1 MKIIKV
7 KKKIVIFRNGS
18 YGDALVALPC
28 LKLIQIKN
36 NSSEIFY
43 VSLQNENTKF
53 FKPKNL
59 YNKFG
64 LNFKYKIFTKEK
76 FYFHKFIFFFLSNRF
91 NEMHYLKEEPTNF
104 IFKNNNKI
112 SIKINSLL
120 EFFFFKVLLVK
131 KIFGLDSQNFDN
143 KNNKKESL
151 RLINRFY
158 KNRINEENIIKL
170 LYQKNT
176 FKKNSNIIL
185 CLGGKFKIK
194 DWGFNNW
201 LNLIKLIIRKNNKQK
216 FIIIGSGKI
225 ESKKAKL
232 LTKNFPNNC
241 TSYINKPFEKLI
253 NTISTSK
260 LYIGHDTANMHL
272 AALLGLKI
280 ISIFSSREI
289 KGKWFPIGTNHL
301 NFYKDVSCSNC
312 KLTDFCEYDKK
323 CIKSFK
329 PKFIFNNIK
338 KYL

>member
-28 LKLIQIKN
+28 LKLIQTKN

-43 VSLQNENTKF
+43 LSLQNEETKF

-64 LNFKYKIFTKEK
+64 LNFKYKIFKKEN
-76 FYFHKFIFFFLSNRF
+76 FYFLKFIFFFLSNKF
-91 NEMHYLKEEPTNF
+91 NEMHYLKEEPTSF
-104 IFKNNNKI
+104 ILKNNNKI

-120 EFFFFKVLLVK
+120 EFFFFKILQVK
-131 KIFGLDSQNFDN
+131 KIIGLNSKNFDN
-143 KNNKKESL
+143 KSNQKESL
-151 RLINRFY
+151 RLINRLY
-158 KNRINEENIIKL
+158 KDKINEENIIKL
-170 LYQKNT
+170 LNQKNKI
-176 FKKNSNIIL
+176 KKNTDIIL
-185 CLGGKFKIK
+185 CLGGKFKVK
-194 DWGFNNW
+194 DWGLNNW
-201 LNLIKLIIRKNNKQK
+201 LNLIKLIIDKNKKQK
-216 FIIIGSGKI
+216 FIIIGSGKT
-225 ESKKAKL
+225 ESQKAKL
-232 LTKNFPNNC
+232 LKKNFPNNC
-241 TSYINKPFEKLI
+241 KLYINESFEKLI

-272 AALLGLKI
+272 AALLGLKT

-301 NFYKDVSCSNC
+301 NFYKDISCSNC
-312 KLTDFCEYDKK
+312 KLTDFCHYDKK

-329 PKFIFNNIK
+329 PKIIFNNIK